1 MCLIS
6 GFKKIKL
13 KAIFLLGLYDK
24 ATVILVTSWKRVS
37 SQQLDFFDALLF
49 ACVFISKMY
58 LYHRLLSVRTALTL
72 WELKAFFYFISFR
85 VPILIRLPL
94 AIGP

>member
-58 LYHRLLSVRTALTL
+58 LHHRLLSVRTALTL
-72 WELKAFFYFISFR
+72 WDLKAFFYFVSFR